1 MAACTSSSLRH
12 EKKETT
18 SPEAII
24 RYTNCRVLRGGG
36 LKDGDVWVR
45 NGLVLDPMKLFF
57 EEKKSA
63 TVTYDCHGLIASPG
77 FIDLQINGIV
87 QVLLIL

>member
-1 MAACTSSSLRH
+1 MAACSSSSFRH
-12 EKKETT
+12 QEKETT
-18 SPEAII
+18 SSEAII
-24 RYTNCRVLRGGG
+24 TRYTNCKVLRSGK
-36 LKDGDVWVR
+36 LKDDDVWVR

-77 FIDLQINGIV
+77 FIDLQINGNCLL
-87 QVLLIL
+87 VL